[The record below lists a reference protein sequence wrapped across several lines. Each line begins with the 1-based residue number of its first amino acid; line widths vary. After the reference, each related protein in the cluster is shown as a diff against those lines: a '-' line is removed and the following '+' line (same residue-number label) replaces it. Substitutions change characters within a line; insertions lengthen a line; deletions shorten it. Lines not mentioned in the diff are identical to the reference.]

1 VNFFGIGN
9 MELAFILIIATLVL
23 GPARMVD
30 IARNLGRFWG
40 EAQRTLRAAADAA
53 TVKLD
58 EPAPGQGGDEAGPG
72 EPAPAQEPAP
82 ETAAGEPEAPAVSD
96 EAPEGAVARGTG
108 EEPPSSGAP
117 EARERDDHAR

>member
-1 VNFFGIGN
+1 MNFFGIGN

-58 EPAPGQGGDEAGPG
+58 EPAPGQRPDGEEQAEA
-72 EPAPAQEPAP
+72 APAQEPAP
-82 ETAAGEPEAPAVSD
+82 EMASGEPEAPAVSD

-108 EEPPSSGAP
+108 EEPPTSGAP
-117 EARERDDHAR
+117 EARERDDDAR

>member
-9 MELAFILIIATLVL
+9 MELAFILIIAVLVL

-30 IARNLGRFWG
+30 VARNLGRFWG

-58 EPAPGQGGDEAGPG
+58 EPAPAARATE
-72 EPAPAQEPAP
+72 AQEPEAAPAPQTPAP
-82 ETAAGEPEAPAVSD
+82 EQDEPG
-96 EAPEGAVARGTG
+96 APEGAVARGTG

-117 EARERDDHAR
+117 EARERDDDAR